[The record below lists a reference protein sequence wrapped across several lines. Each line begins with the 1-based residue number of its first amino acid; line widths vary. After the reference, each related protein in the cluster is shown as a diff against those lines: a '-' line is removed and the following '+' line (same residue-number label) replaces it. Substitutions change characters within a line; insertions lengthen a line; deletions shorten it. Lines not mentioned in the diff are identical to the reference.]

1 MYACVCVER
10 MEGSQV
16 SMLPVLG
23 PKVRQIRGFH
33 QEGPYYIKII
43 IIIIINPA
51 QSLLGK

>member
-16 SMLPVLG
+16 SMLPVAQG
-23 PKVRQIRGFH
+23 QTNKRISSGRA
-33 QEGPYYIKII
+33 YYIKII